1 MGNNNYYFSLQMT
14 ENPIKLCIETFL
26 TEYQIC
32 QRRHCNND
40 ISLGYPAWQGQFNSM
55 NF

>member
-14 ENPIKLCIETFL
+14 ENPIKL
-26 TEYQIC
+26 
-32 QRRHCNND
+32 CNND